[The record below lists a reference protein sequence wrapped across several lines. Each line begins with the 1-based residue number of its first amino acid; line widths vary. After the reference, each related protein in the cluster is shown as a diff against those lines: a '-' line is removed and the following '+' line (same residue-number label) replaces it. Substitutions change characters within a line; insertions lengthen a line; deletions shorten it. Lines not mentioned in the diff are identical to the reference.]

1 MTWSKHKWEDQA
13 KVSINLGPSPRNG
26 RSISLLLNT
35 QIGIITPQCHVRFGD
50 AFDTSRRGS
59 DVHLPKSLW
68 QEKTYFRNQPG
79 GIIATVLGYADVVT
93 SNQPPQD
100 GEGGL
105 TILSEPLQPKGVP
118 VALPIPPPVTP
129 PPPTTTTRSGWEV
142 RPLTRFLDNFSNI
155 ANYGGTPELVYQEYH
170 PLTIFLASSDPD
182 TLNLEQALR
191 APDREEFINSML
203 KEVRDQESRK
213 YWAVVP
219 LSLVPEGARVLP
231 AVWEMSRKRDIQIQ
245 RIYKWKSRLNVG
257 VHCQRLGIDYD
268 PNTYSLIV
276 GWPTI

>member
-1 MTWSKHKWEDQA
+1 MLTANEVHNYTPSQKKGKFPIQEFSQIESDTVMRHFHTFGFPAYVLDCELQAGQNWSKHKWKDRA
-13 KVSINLGPSPRNG
+13 KVSINLGPSPRHG

-118 VALPIPPPVTP
+118 VAPPIPPPVTP

-170 PLTIFLASSDPD
+170 PLTIFLASPDPD
-182 TLNLEQALR
+182 MLNLEQALR
-191 APDREEFINSML
+191 APDREEFMKSML
-203 KEVRDQESRK
+203 KEVRDHE
-213 YWAVVP
+213 A
-219 LSLVPEGARVLP
+219 
-231 AVWEMSRKRDIQIQ
+231 
-245 RIYKWKSRLNVG
+245 
-257 VHCQRLGIDYD
+257 
-268 PNTYSLIV
+268 
-276 GWPTI
+276 